1 MMTVLSIWTTL
12 DNVKYSIFNEHME
25 GMSHVAIS
33 IAAILAGMSILKN
46 YNGFVKGDG
55 IDFML
60 IFKPIMILI
69 LVANFNTLVMQPLD
83 SVTNIFIR
91 GVTENCSVTNE
102 QYLTSWAKN
111 METMAVSDIANN
123 IKEYNE
129 SIASFQ
135 SDSRIARFF
144 KTIWEGL
151 KRAVMSMMNITSL
164 RTGALIGGILYIVAK
179 ILLFMQQVICYFYQ
193 IFIGLVGPLIFATS
207 VWPGYEAGMK
217 RWFARYI
224 QISCW
229 IPAGFMVM
237 LIGLEITSAFA
248 DASLAGETGLSVT
261 WFMILLHVVSL
272 VMISAVPKLA
282 TYFIESRG
290 GNDAHGSVTQ
300 PAKNIARKLIKI

>member
-129 SIASFQ
+129 KFKLRKLNPEKGAVFEKVAVDELLDDFEQKDRIKYKEVLEAKTAKGGDGELHDDKALQILQKMVKQRKESAEMFTNAGRAELAADEMAQCKVIEQYLPAMLSEEELTVVLREIIAQ
-135 SDSRIARFF
+135 VGATGPQDMG
-144 KTIWEGL
+144 K
-151 KRAVMSMMNITSL
+151 VM
-164 RTGALIGGILYIVAK
+164 GVATK
-179 ILLFMQQVICYFYQ
+179 Q
-193 IFIGLVGPLIFATS
+193 
-207 VWPGYEAGMK
+207 
-217 RWFARYI
+217 
-224 QISCW
+224 
-229 IPAGFMVM
+229 
-237 LIGLEITSAFA
+237 
-248 DASLAGETGLSVT
+248 LAGKAEGKAINLKVRE
-261 WFMILLHVVSL
+261 LL
-272 VMISAVPKLA
+272 
-282 TYFIESRG
+282 
-290 GNDAHGSVTQ
+290 Q
-300 PAKNIARKLIKI
+300 Q